1 MIMAGLEYMKEIPFK
16 DVYFHSIVRDS
27 KGQKM
32 SKTLGNY
39 SDPIELMNTYG
50 TDALKFHHQDL
61 ERGKNV
67 IYEQRN

>member
-50 TDALKFHHQDL
+50 TDALRFTIVYLAPLGNDVL
-61 ERGKNV
+61 FD
-67 IYEQRN
+67 Y